1 MQCWFKADVVAVVA
15 VADVPT
21 TVRVAVRAAVHAVAP
36 VVAVVRAVV
45 FSLASSLAL
54 SDTRKMEE
62 SLYRQ
67 ASWQGLFNV

>member
-1 MQCWFKADVVAVVA
+1 MVA
-15 VADVPT
+15 VAAVTDVPIA
-21 TVRVAVRAAVHAVAP
+21 VHVVVRAAVHAVAP
-36 VVAVVRAVV
+36 VVAVVRAVA

-67 ASWQGLFNV
+67 AQAGRGFFNV